1 MALVLSVNPS
11 QWNNPDKFPCGPSQ
25 WVPWNPA
32 VCDYQLHGLQV
43 RGCIGAQPCTPIAWS
58 LRISSG

>member
-1 MALVLSVNPS
+1 MGTSMALVLSVNPS
-11 QWNNPDKFPCGPSQ
+11 QWNNPDKFPCGPSL

-43 RGCIGAQPCTPIAWS
+43 RGRVGRRGS
-58 LRISSG
+58 LCA